1 MRSTLKNKLKI
12 IKLLEHNDPYVKSIA
27 SYLYTE
33 FKNGKLSDKEI
44 LIKDSIKA
52 KKIEDN
58 YKNKLNL
65 LQKKLD
71 HFMSPEERHKH
82 GYMKHLYK
90 CEQEDIEE
98 CIRLMDYF
106 SKNGELRKYFESING
121 KFWKVEFTL
130 DKYRKKTWL
139 FYKIVI

>member
-1 MRSTLKNKLKI
+1 
-12 IKLLEHNDPYVKSIA
+12 
-27 SYLYTE
+27 
-33 FKNGKLSDKEI
+33 
-44 LIKDSIKA
+44 
-52 KKIEDN
+52 
-58 YKNKLNL
+58 
-65 LQKKLD
+65 
-71 HFMSPEERHKH
+71 MSPEERHKH

-130 DKYRKKTWL
+130 DKYRKKT
-139 FYKIVI
+139 